1 VSPGGGFATTNT
13 AGERHVSTPTQETI
27 EYPIER
33 YDDLTVDQRYLDLQA
48 QGPVRAKLP
57 YGEPCWVAT
66 RYDDVKVVYGDKR
79 FGKAYGVGRDTP
91 RMFPM
96 HVADDP
102 TLLANMDP
110 PDHTRV
116 RRLTLGAFS
125 ASRTESLRGWVEGLA
140 DELLDDMAA
149 GDQPADWEKVYAWE
163 LPLRVLTGILGVSRD
178 EVPMF
183 KGWIDELVGFDT
195 APERRGEVHH
205 SLIGYIRGL
214 IEQRRAAP
222 TEDLLSVLVQA
233 RDADDRLSE
242 DELVN
247 MSMVLFLAGFETTAA
262 QIGSTVY
269 ALMTHRDR
277 WDELVAHPAL
287 LPPAL
292 EELWRWVPA
301 FKHGSCMVRWAMED
315 VELSGGVVI
324 RKGDCVVPE
333 HQLANRDESV
343 FPHGDQIDFHR
354 NDPAP
359 HLSLAWGAHRC
370 LGASLAQLELEITL
384 QKLTRRFPTLEL
396 AVPAAEVPW
405 SARTFL
411 RSPESLLLTW

>member
-1 VSPGGGFATTNT
+1 VATQT
-13 AGERHVSTPTQETI
+13 HETI
-27 EYPIER
+27 EYPIAR
-33 YDDLTVDQRYLDLQA
+33 YDDLTVDQRYIELQA
-48 QGPVRAKLP
+48 RGPVRAQLP

-66 RYDDVKVVYGDKR
+66 RYEDVKTVYGDKR

-91 RMFPM
+91 RMWAQ

-102 TLLANMDP
+102 TLIANMDP

-125 ASRTESLRGWVEGLA
+125 ASTTESLRPWVDGIA
-140 DELLDDMAA
+140 DELLDTMAQSA
-149 GDQPADWEKVYAWE
+149 QPVDWEQAYAWQ
-163 LPLRVLTGILGVSRD
+163 LPLRVLTGILGVSAD

-183 KGWIDELVGFDT
+183 KGWIDELVGYAT

-205 SLIGYIRGL
+205 NLLGYIRGL
-214 IEQRRAAP
+214 IEQRRDEP
-222 TEDLLSVLVQA
+222 TDDLLSVLVQA

-247 MSMVLFLAGFETTAA
+247 MALVLFLAGFETTAA

-269 ALMTHRDR
+269 TLMTHQDR
-277 WDELVAHPAL
+277 WEELVAHPDL
-287 LPPAL
+287 LPAAL
-292 EELWRWVPA
+292 EELWRWIPA
-301 FKHGSCMVRWAMED
+301 FKHGACMVRWASED
-315 VELSGGVVI
+315 VELSDGVVI
-324 RKGDCVVPE
+324 RAGDCVVPE
-333 HQLANRDESV
+333 HQIANRDESV
-343 FPHGDQIDFHR
+343 FANASEIDFHR
-354 NDPAP
+354 VDPAP

-370 LGASLAQLELEITL
+370 LGAHLAHLEIEITL
-384 QKLTRRFPTLEL
+384 RKLIERFPALEL

-411 RSPESLLLTW
+411 RSPESLPLTW

>member
-1 VSPGGGFATTNT
+1 VAT
-13 AGERHVSTPTQETI
+13 GTQETI
-27 EYPIER
+27 EYPIAR
-33 YDDLTVDQRYLDLQA
+33 FDDLTVDPRYIELQA
-48 QGPVRAKLP
+48 QGPVRAQLP

-66 RYDDVKVVYGDKR
+66 RYEDVKAVYGDKR

-91 RMFPM
+91 RMWPM

-116 RRLTLGAFS
+116 RRLTLPAFS
-125 ASRTESLRGWVEGLA
+125 ASRTESLRSWVEGLA
-140 DELLDDMAA
+140 DELFDEMEQSAR
-149 GDQPADWEKVYAWE
+149 PVDWEAVYAWE

-195 APERRGEVHH
+195 AAERRGEVHAN
-205 SLIGYIRGL
+205 LLGYIRGL
-214 IEQRRAAP
+214 IDQRRDTP
-222 TEDLLSVLVQA
+222 TDDLLSVLVQA

-324 RKGDCVVPE
+324 RAGDCVVPE
-333 HQLANRDESV
+333 HQVANRDESV
-343 FPHGDQIDFHR
+343 FPHASELDFHR

-370 LGASLAQLELEITL
+370 LGANLAHLEVEITVA
-384 QKLTRRFPTLEL
+384 KLTSRFPTLEL
-396 AVPAAEVPW
+396 AVPADEVSW
-405 SARTFL
+405 SPRTFL
-411 RSPESLLLTW
+411 RSPASLPLTW